1 MPAATIDRKSSST
14 DRVFNFS
21 AGPGCLPEP
30 VLHQIQNDIWNIFD
44 SGVGVLEHS
53 HRGPAID
60 RVFAEA
66 EADLRALANIP
77 DSYKVIWC
85 TGGASQQFF
94 QIPMNFL
101 AKGQTADYI
110 NTGVW
115 ATKAIKEA
123 KAFGAAHVAA
133 SSEDKN
139 FNYIPDPSSFKF
151 SPSPRYLHFT
161 TNNTI
166 FGTEFRAEPVA
177 PKGVPLIAD
186 ASSDIFSKPIDVSKY
201 AFIYAGAQKNL
212 GPAGVT
218 LIIARE
224 DFLNTATD
232 SGIPSLLQ
240 YRALAKED
248 SRLNTPPVFSIYA
261 VGQVL
266 KWIRSEGGLSAM
278 AERNAAKAAVI
289 YDYLDASKLFKPFAE
304 KNSRSLMNITFN
316 LPSEDLEKKF
326 CAEAAKAGLDG
337 LKGHRSTGGMRASVY
352 NAFPIEGARALV
364 RFMEKFEKNAR

>member
-123 KAFGAAHVAA
+123 KVFGAAHVAA

-151 SPSPRYLHFT
+151 SAAPRYLHFT

-166 FGTEFRAEPVA
+166 FGTEFRAEPKA
-177 PKGVPLIAD
+177 PANVPLIAD
-186 ASSDIFSKPIDVSKY
+186 ASSDIFSKPIDVTKY

-218 LIIARE
+218 LVIARE
-224 DFLNTATD
+224 DFLNSATE

-266 KWIRSEGGLSAM
+266 KWIRAEGGLSAM
-278 AERNAAKAAVI
+278 AERNAAKASLI
-289 YDYLDASKLFKPFAE
+289 YDYLDASKLFKPFAA
-304 KNSRSLMNITFN
+304 KDSRSLMNITFN
-316 LPSEDLEKKF
+316 LPSEDLEKRF
-326 CAEAAKAGLDG
+326 CTEATTAGLDG
-337 LKGHRSTGGMRASVY
+337 LKGHRSVGGMRASVY

-364 RFMEKFEKNAR
+364 QFMEKFEKNNA